1 MAEAGLE
8 NELEKLRSDI
18 AQLRADLSAVGESVR
33 KMSTDAVGATQA
45 KVRSAAQDALDEF
58 QSRLN
63 EAKSQG
69 QKAIHDLEREV
80 TENPLTSLAVAFGI
94 GFVLSKILDR
104 GR

>member
-8 NELEKLRSDI
+8 NELEQLKSEI
-18 AQLRADLSAVGESVR
+18 ANLRADLGAIGESVKR
-33 KMSTDAVGATQA
+33 MSTEAVGATQA

-58 QSRLN
+58 QSKLN
-63 EAKSQG
+63 EAKSQS
-69 QKAIHDLEREV
+69 QKAIQNLEREV
-80 TENPLTSLAVAFGI
+80 TENPLTSLAVAFGV